1 MLTDYLRSKIYLHRN
16 KHLMAGVIVKCKTLE
31 FRIENVMKINSL
43 IISTIKITSVKLILT
58 EETLDNT

>member
-1 MLTDYLRSKIYLHRN
+1 
-16 KHLMAGVIVKCKTLE
+16 MAGVIVKCKTLE